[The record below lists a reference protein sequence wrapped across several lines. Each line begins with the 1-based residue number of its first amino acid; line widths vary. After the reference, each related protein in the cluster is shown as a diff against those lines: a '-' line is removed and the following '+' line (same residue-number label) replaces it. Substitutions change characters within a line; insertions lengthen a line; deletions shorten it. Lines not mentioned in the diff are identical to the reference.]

1 MPRVL
6 AISNQK
12 GGVGKTTTAVNLSAA
27 LAMEDCTVL
36 LIDLDPQGNASSGLG
51 IAKTSVSSGIADV
64 LLGFRELPEVI
75 VNTCIDGMHLAPA
88 TRELIGLEVELVET
102 RNREFRLK
110 KALADH
116 AQDYDYVI
124 IDCPPSLNLITVNA
138 MAAADGVIIPLQAEY
153 YAMEGLSELLRSINH
168 IQKGGLNRELKREGI
183 LLTMTDRRTNL
194 CRDVCE
200 QAREVFGADVFETEI
215 PRNVRLSEAPSYG
228 KPVVAYDPLCRGAIA
243 YTRLALELL
252 QRASGTCAH
261 PGTVGSSPRAS
272 EADAAPN
279 LQLVHAQEAS

>member
-6 AISNQK
+6 SISNQK

-27 LAMEDCTVL
+27 LAMEDLTVL

-51 IAKTSVSSGIADV
+51 LAKNNLSSGIADV

-75 VNTCIDGMHLAPA
+75 QSTCIDGMHLAPA

-110 KALADH
+110 RALEAH
-116 AQDYDYVI
+116 AQEYDYVI

-138 MAAADGVIIPLQAEY
+138 MAASDGVIIPLQAEY

-168 IQKGGLNRELKREGI
+168 IQKGGLNRDLKREGI

-200 QAREVFGADVFETEI
+200 QAREVFGGDVFETEI

-252 QRASGTCAH
+252 QRQS
-261 PGTVGSSPRAS
+261 GTVGSDTRSD
-272 EADAAPN
+272 EAEAAPN
-279 LQLVHAQEAS
+279 LHLVHAQEAS

>member
-1 MPRVL
+1 MPRVIS
-6 AISNQK
+6 ISNQK
-12 GGVGKTTTAVNLSAA
+12 GGVGKTTTAINLSSA
-27 LAMEDCTVL
+27 LAMEDQTVL

-51 IAKTSVSSGIADV
+51 IPKTSVSSGIADV

-75 VNTCIDGMHLAPA
+75 RPTCIDGMQLAPA

-102 RNREFRLK
+102 RDREFRLRQ
-110 KALADH
+110 ALDKY

-138 MAAADGVIIPLQAEY
+138 LAASDGVIIPLQAEY

-194 CRDVCE
+194 CRDVCD
-200 QAREVFGADVFETEI
+200 QAREVFGADVFDTEI

-228 KPVVAYDPLCRGAIA
+228 KPVLAYDPLCRGAIA

-252 QRASGTCAH
+252 QRNSGA
-261 PGTVGSSPRAS
+261 VGSEHRN
-272 EADAAPN
+272 EAEESTPS
-279 LQLVHAQEAS
+279 LQLIHAQEAS

>member
-1 MPRVL
+1 MTPGF

-12 GGVGKTTTAVNLSAA
+12 GGVGKTTTAINLAAA
-27 LAMEDCTVL
+27 LALEDRSVL
-36 LIDLDPQGNASSGLG
+36 LIDLDPQGNASSGVG
-51 IAKTSVSSGIADV
+51 HSKGDVRRGIADV
-64 LLGFRELPEVI
+64 LLGFCDLGDVLVPTDV
-75 VNTCIDGMHLAPA
+75 DGMHLAPA
-88 TRELIGLEVELVET
+88 TRELVGVEVELVDAEQ
-102 RNREFRLK
+102 REFRLR
-110 KALADH
+110 KALEQQAG
-116 AQDYDYVI
+116 DYDYVLL
-124 IDCPPSLNLITVNA
+124 DCPPSLGLLTVNA
-138 MAAADGVIIPLQAEY
+138 LAAADGVVIPLQAEY

-200 QAREVFGADVFETEI
+200 QAREVFGADVFDTEI

-252 QRASGTCAH
+252 QKNS
-261 PGTVGSSPRAS
+261 GTVGSTSRGG
-272 EADAAPN
+272 EIETAPA

>member
-1 MPRVL
+1 MPRVIS
-6 AISNQK
+6 ISNQK
-12 GGVGKTTTAVNLSAA
+12 GGVGKTTTAINLSSA
-27 LAMEDCTVL
+27 LAMEDRTVL

-51 IAKTSVSSGIADV
+51 IPKTSVSSGIADV

-75 VNTCIDGMHLAPA
+75 QPTCIDGMQLAPA

-102 RNREFRLK
+102 RDREFRLK
-110 KALADH
+110 HALEKY

-138 MAAADGVIIPLQAEY
+138 LAASDGVIIPLQAEY

-168 IQKGGLNRELKREGI
+168 IQKGGLNRELKKEGI

-194 CRDVCE
+194 CRDVCD

-228 KPVVAYDPLCRGAIA
+228 KPVLAYDPLCRGAIA

-252 QRASGTCAH
+252 QRNSC
-261 PGTVGSSPRAS
+261 TVGSDNRSATVDSPA
-272 EADAAPN
+272 
-279 LQLVHAQEAS
+279 LQLIHAQEAS